1 MKNKVKII
9 FTASIVWIVGIGY
22 LVWINGLRGPNRF
35 KGFNWDEWFWFGLV
49 PVLLGYV
56 LFAIWKPEKVVEIF
70 HCIKNVLGKKDSG
83 DPK

>member
-1 MKNKVKII
+1 MKNKVKIV

-35 KGFNWDEWFWFGLV
+35 KGFNWDEWFWFGLA
-49 PVLLGYV
+49 PVVLGYV
-56 LFAIWKPEKVVEIF
+56 LFIIWKPEKAAEVF
-70 HCIKNVLGKKDSG
+70 HCKTTVFRKKNEE

>member
-1 MKNKVKII
+1 MRKIKII
-9 FTASIVWIVGIGY
+9 ITLSLVWLTGIGY
-22 LVWINGLRGPNRF
+22 LVWINGLRGPNRL

-56 LFAIWKPEKVVEIF
+56 LFVVWKPEKAAEVF
-70 HCIKNVLGKKDSG
+70 HCIKSVFRKKNED